1 MNPKKENPMST
12 QAERRF
18 YCETVTRPV
27 KVAVR
32 KADGS
37 VEIQTLV
44 ADVKV
49 RGTKAGARRRADRR
63 CNIMRDV

>member
-1 MNPKKENPMST
+1 MST